1 MMLILLKKRSNKF
14 SSSPTQTFQLS
25 KYYPSMQIPDFKK
38 RTLLS
43 TFSHSSRANHK
54 NSIKK
59 YKDEED
65 CFDNLRQTAAAIKDM
80 KKEDIKEDELVRWF
94 ETDLIRLVKEAED
107 PSGDIRSKRIY
118 ESLDDWLKVVIRI
131 MLRKKNF
138 NAESREEMMIEK
150 RSFQPGEIL

>member
-1 MMLILLKKRSNKF
+1 M
-14 SSSPTQTFQLS
+14 
-25 KYYPSMQIPDFKK
+25 
-38 RTLLS
+38 
-43 TFSHSSRANHK
+43 
-54 NSIKK
+54 
-59 YKDEED
+59 
-65 CFDNLRQTAAAIKDM
+65 RQTAAAIKDM
-80 KKEDIKEDELVRWF
+80 NKEDIKEDELVRWF